1 MIHVHR
7 TATLCRLATF
17 LLLPLAALLPLGAH
31 AQLSGDLLKGASGGG
46 GGPGN
51 VGNLLQGPTGGTTNI
66 SNIAGVLQFCIKK
79 KYLGGG
85 STSSVESSLMGKLPD
100 KSPKTNS
107 SYTDGLKGILHSDNG
122 SDINLDRSGL
132 GAAATR
138 QICDTVLSTA
148 KSML

>member
-1 MIHVHR
+1 MIHIHR
-7 TATLCRLATF
+7 TASLCRLALL

-31 AQLSGDLLKGASGGG
+31 AQLSGDLLKGASGVGG
-46 GGPGN
+46 LGN
-51 VGNLLQGPTGGTTNI
+51 VGSLLQGPTGGTTNI
-66 SNIAGVLQFCIKK
+66 NNIAGVLQFCIKR

-100 KSPKTNS
+100 KSPTTNS
-107 SYTDGLKGILHSDNG
+107 SYTDGLKGILHSDSG